1 MLALEGFR
9 PVVDRCIE
17 CDRTDDLVAF
27 DLDSGGT
34 RCSLH
39 RVGVAVSPD
48 ALVLLNDILGGRLG
62 QALNEAPSE
71 ATTEVEHL
79 ATRSLEHH
87 LERRLRSIAIL
98 DRG

>member
-1 MLALEGFR
+1 M
-9 PVVDRCIE
+9 
-17 CDRTDDLVAF
+17 AF

-34 RCSLH
+34 RCNLH
-39 RVGVAVSPD
+39 RAAWPSHPE

-62 QALNEAPSE
+62 QALNEPPSD

-87 LERRLRSIAIL
+87 LERRLRSVAIL

>member
-1 MLALEGFR
+1 M
-9 PVVDRCIE
+9 
-17 CDRTDDLVAF
+17 
-27 DLDSGGT
+27 
-34 RCSLH
+34 H
-39 RVGVAVSPD
+39 RVGVAVSPE
-48 ALVLLNDILGGRLG
+48 ALALLNDILGGRLG
-62 QALNEAPSE
+62 QALNEPASD